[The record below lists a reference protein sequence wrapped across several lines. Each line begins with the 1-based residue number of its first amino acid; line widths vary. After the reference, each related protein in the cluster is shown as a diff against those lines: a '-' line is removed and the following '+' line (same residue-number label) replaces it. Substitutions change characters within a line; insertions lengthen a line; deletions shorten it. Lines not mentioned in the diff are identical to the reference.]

1 MQIKALHGRPVPMF
15 KNLDQ
20 DTIAAIATP
29 LGSGAIGII
38 RISGK
43 KAWPIV
49 ERIFFPAGQWQ
60 SGDNLPPSHQFVYGY
75 IKEPEL
81 GHIID
86 EVLIV
91 LMRAPRSYTRED
103 VVEIQSHSGPAILR
117 KILSMILKRGA
128 RLAEAGEFT
137 KRAFLN
143 GRIDLSQAESVAEL
157 ISARTETAMHSAAV
171 QISGEMKASVFG
183 WIQIL
188 KNALVELEAGIEFC
202 DDIEDQIDLKILEN
216 DLSEKIIDPIK
227 VYIEH
232 YESGHVLRDGV
243 RLDIVGRPN
252 VGKSSLLNRLLKKD
266 KAIVSPIPGTTRD
279 LVEDFFS
286 IRGIPINI
294 TDTAG
299 LHSSEDPIES
309 IGIKKTKENIAQ
321 SNLILCVIDASEPFI
336 EGDQEIIRT
345 LVGKDTILV
354 INKIDLV
361 KGEKNIT
368 VPDQW
373 QRIHTVF
380 ISALTGDGLE
390 KLKDAIADVCLGEVH
405 FEPGK
410 MLIPNIR
417 QKNIL
422 EVALQDLENVIQEL
436 NAGYGDEM
444 IAEGLEHAMSAL
456 QHITGERHD
465 EQIMDQI
472 FERFCIGK

>member
-1 MQIKALHGRPVPMF
+1 MF
-15 KNLDQ
+15 TNSDQ

-43 KAWPIV
+43 KAWPV
-49 ERIFFPAGQWQ
+49 ADRIFFPAGRWQ
-60 SGDNLPPSHQFVYGY
+60 SNDNLPTSHQLMYGY
-75 IKEPEL
+75 IREPEL

-86 EVLIV
+86 EVLLV

-117 KILSMILKRGA
+117 KILGLILQQGT

-157 ISARTETAMHSAAV
+157 ISARTDTAMHSAAV
-171 QISGEMKASVFG
+171 QISGEMKDSVSG
-183 WIQIL
+183 WIRIV

-202 DDIEDQIDLKILEN
+202 DDIEQQIDAKTLEKELSNKIL
-216 DLSEKIIDPIK
+216 DPIK
-227 VYIEH
+227 GYIDQ

-252 VGKSSLLNRLLKKD
+252 VGKSSLLNRLLKKE

-299 LHSSEDPIES
+299 LHRSEDPIET

-321 SNLILCVIDASEPFI
+321 SNLILCIIDASKPFN
-336 EGDQEIIRT
+336 EEDQDIFKT

-354 INKIDLV
+354 VNKIDLV
-361 KGEKNIT
+361 KEKKDIT
-368 VPDQW
+368 LPDQW
-373 QRIHTVF
+373 RSVGTVF
-380 ISALTGDGLE
+380 LSALTGEGLE
-390 KLKDAIADVCLGEVH
+390 TLKDTIADVCLGEIH

-410 MLIPNIR
+410 MLIPSVR

-422 EVALQDLENVIQEL
+422 EVALKELKNVIEGL
-436 NAGYGDEM
+436 NAGYGDEI
-444 IAEGLEHAMSAL
+444 IAEGLEHTMSAL
-456 QHITGERHD
+456 QQITGEGHD
-465 EQIMDQI
+465 ELIMDQI

>member
-1 MQIKALHGRPVPMF
+1 MF
-15 KNLDQ
+15 TNSDQ

-43 KAWPIV
+43 KAWTIADRV
-49 ERIFFPAGQWQ
+49 FSPAGQWRNN
-60 SGDNLPPSHQFVYGY
+60 DHLPPSNQLLYGY
-75 IKEPEL
+75 VKEPEL

-86 EVLIV
+86 EVLLV

-117 KILSMILKRGA
+117 KILSMILQQGA

-157 ISARTETAMHSAAV
+157 ISARTETAMNSAAIL
-171 QISGEMKASVFG
+171 ISGEMKASVAG
-183 WIQIL
+183 WIQII

-202 DDIEDQIDLKILEN
+202 DDVDEQIDVKILEKE
-216 DLSEKIIDPIK
+216 LSKKILDPIK
-227 VYIEH
+227 AYIDQ
-232 YESGHVLRDGV
+232 YESGHVLRDGL

-252 VGKSSLLNRLLKKD
+252 VGKSSLLNRLLNKD

-299 LHSSEDPIES
+299 IHRSEDPIET
-309 IGIKKTKENIAQ
+309 IGIQKTKENIAQ
-321 SNLILCVIDASEPFI
+321 SNLILCVIDALQAFI
-336 EGDQEIIRT
+336 EEDQEILRT
-345 LVGKDTILV
+345 LEGKDTILV

-361 KGEKNIT
+361 KGKKEIE

-373 QRIHTVF
+373 RCFRNVF

-390 KLKDAIADVCLGEVH
+390 KLKDTIADICMGEVH

-410 MLIPNIR
+410 MLIPNMR

-422 EVALQDLENVIQEL
+422 EAALKDLENVIQGL

-456 QHITGERHD
+456 QQITGERHD